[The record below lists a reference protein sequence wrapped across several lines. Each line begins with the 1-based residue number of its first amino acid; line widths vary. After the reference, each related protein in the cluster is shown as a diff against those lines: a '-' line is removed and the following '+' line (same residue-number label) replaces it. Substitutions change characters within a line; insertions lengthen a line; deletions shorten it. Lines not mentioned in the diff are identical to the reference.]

1 MEIVHQCEVVQAAKS
16 HNTHIKFSRQD
27 PEKRDFTL
35 SQKKL
40 NFYFSGCPHYVVAN
54 NMSRRHTRK
63 QASQTRPNVS
73 GPGTHVEIPMTQPR
87 SKTW

>member
-1 MEIVHQCEVVQAAKS
+1 MRGCSSSKITQH
-16 HNTHIKFSRQD
+16 THKISRQAED

-63 QASQTRPNVS
+63 QASQTRANVS
-73 GPGTHVEIPMTQPR
+73 GPGTHVEIPMRQAR
-87 SKTW
+87 SKT

>member
-1 MEIVHQCEVVQAAKS
+1 VQAAKS
-16 HNTHIKFSRQD
+16 HNAQIKFSRQAED

-40 NFYFSGCPHYVVAN
+40 NFYFSGCPQYVVAN

-63 QASQTRPNVS
+63 QVSQTHVPTSLEPRQARP
-73 GPGTHVEIPMTQPR
+73 
-87 SKTW
+87 KT